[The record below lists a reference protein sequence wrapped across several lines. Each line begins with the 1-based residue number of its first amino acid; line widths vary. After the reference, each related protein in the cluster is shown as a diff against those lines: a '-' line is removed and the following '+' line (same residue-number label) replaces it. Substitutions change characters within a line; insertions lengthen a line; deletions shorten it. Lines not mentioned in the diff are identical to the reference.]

1 MAEERIARALNVL
14 GADQALLDSDKDALL
29 DFLDDYWCE
38 ESDTSAEGK

>member
-29 DFLDDYWCE
+29 DFLDDYCE